1 MNDEILIAIGRLEG
15 KVDSLLQMQQ
25 SHTEELDRH
34 EARIRSLE
42 SHRSTVLG
50 AAGVIGGLMSF
61 LTSYLT
67 HNRP

>member
-1 MNDEILIAIGRLEG
+1 MNDEILLAIGRLEG
-15 KVDSLLQMQQ
+15 KVDSLLQMQK

-50 AAGVIGGLMSF
+50 AAGVIGGAISF
-61 LTSYLT
+61 LTSYIT
-67 HNRP
+67 HRP

>member
-25 SHTEELDRH
+25 SHSEELDRH

-42 SHRSTVLG
+42 AHRSTVLG
-50 AAGVIGGLMSF
+50 AAGIIGGLISF
-61 LTSYLT
+61 ATSYLT